1 MTNVGVCLITSKHLN
16 CLALRN
22 ADSNLERLA
31 LTRGSRNVDY
41 TATGG
46 FEEEVRN
53 DQICQNGMI
62 LNAVALRNHQ
72 SHHGV
77 RSVMC

>member
-1 MTNVGVCLITSKHLN
+1 MLGSVWLPLNTSTVWR
-16 CLALRN
+16 LRN
-22 ADSNLERLA
+22 IDSNLERLA
-31 LTRGSRNVDY
+31 LTRRSRNVDY

-53 DQICQNGMI
+53 DQVCPNGMI

-77 RSVMC
+77 RSVMY